1 MKLNDIIYTLATD
14 TVTLALFFAVVFF
27 FRKQVTKPA
36 MLLHFIIAFY
46 IIETLSF
53 LGTLLQVQLFPSLEY
68 SWVSKLVT
76 LIAVLVVY
84 RIWFPDLFR
93 QFGFTA
99 PKNKEYLRW
108 GIILVAGLIAFKFT
122 TNYFSSDIEKIT
134 TENIIY
140 QATLPGIQ
148 EEIIF
153 RGLYLALLINAFSES
168 SQSFLRGTGVYGVL
182 LILLFALVHAV
193 EVRNGF
199 VFHFNVVLFFSSA
212 LAGWVYTW
220 LRQRS
225 GSLLPSIIGHNLTN
239 LSISIAQLLK

>member
-1 MKLNDIIYTLATD
+1 MKLNDIIYALATD
-14 TVTLALFFAVVFF
+14 TVTLALFLAVVFF
-27 FRKQVTKPA
+27 FRKQVAKPA

-76 LIAVLVVY
+76 LFSVLVVY
-84 RIWFPDLFR
+84 RIWFPGLFR

-99 PKNKEYLRW
+99 PGNKEYLRW

-122 TNYFSSDIEKIT
+122 TNYLSSDIEKIT

-148 EEIIF
+148 EEVIF
-153 RGLYLALLINAFSES
+153 RGLYLALLVNAFSES

-193 EVRNGF
+193 EIGNGF
-199 VFHFNVVLFFSSA
+199 KFHFNVVLFFSSA

-225 GSLLPSIIGHNLTN
+225 GSLVPPIIGHNLTN